1 MVHRAI
7 DALAYR
13 CTTWYFSL
21 LWRIIVPHA
30 ILVHVKQNFF
40 PLFVKQ
46 FQIGI
51 SCRLS
56 SVIFINIY
64 KFIIK
69 FFNYL
74 STGSLYS
81 TESRELYN
89 ELIHEETVLLECTNK
104 MESSEKTMATLI
116 SKLKEAIKQ
125 EVTNYSP
132 QW

>member
-1 MVHRAI
+1 M
-7 DALAYR
+7 
-13 CTTWYFSL
+13 
-21 LWRIIVPHA
+21 
-30 ILVHVKQNFF
+30 
-40 PLFVKQ
+40 
-46 FQIGI
+46 
-51 SCRLS
+51 
-56 SVIFINIY
+56 IFINIY

-104 MESSEKTMATLI
+104 MESNEKTMATLI

-132 QW
+132 QS